1 MADKSQQTEKPSQ
14 RKIDKAREKGDFAPS
29 RQLLA
34 GCQFLLAVGLLTAF
48 TQGWVTTMA
57 NLTRQCLRQ
66 ASAVEM
72 SPAMLID
79 ITRHMLLTALQP
91 LVLGGVLLTVAALG
105 IQMAVTKFGLSV
117 AKLQPDLQRL
127 NPVTKISGM
136 ITQNMHSLMES
147 LVIIP
152 LFGYIIYR
160 VAMDDFGVTVSLPLM
175 ELSAS
180 IRLIGGYLGTLLWQA
195 AGLLLLFG
203 IIGFAR
209 DYYRYYRNLK
219 MTKQE
224 VRDEHK
230 ESDGNPQVKAAARRM
245 MRDMLRRQ
253 MIRKIPTATAIIVNP
268 THYSVA
274 IRYEPGTTRAPVVVG
289 KGKNYLAARIR
300 QTAVAHGIP
309 IVENPPLARGLY
321 QAVESGQE
329 IPPHLYQAVAEVLA
343 YVFRLMKYRT

>member
-1 MADKSQQTEKPSQ
+1 LADKSQQTEKPSP

-34 GCQFLLAVGLLTAF
+34 GSQFLLAVGLLTAF
-48 TQGWVTTMA
+48 TQGWITVMA
-57 NLTRQCLRQ
+57 ELMRQCLRR
-66 ASAVEM
+66 ATEVEL
-72 SPAMLID
+72 SPAMIID
-79 ITRHMLLTALQP
+79 LTRHLLLTSLQP
-91 LVLGGVLLTVAALG
+91 LVLGGIALTVAALA
-105 IQMAVTKFGLSV
+105 IQMTITQFGFSW
-117 AKLQPDLQRL
+117 AKLQPDLNRL

-136 ITQNMHSLMES
+136 MSQNMQSLMES

-160 VAMDDFGVTVSLPLM
+160 MALDDFGVTISLPLM

-180 IRLIGGYLGTLLWQA
+180 IRLISSYLRTLLWQA

-203 IIGFAR
+203 IVGFAR
-209 DYYRYYRNLK
+209 EYLRYYKSLK

-230 ESDGNPQVKAAARRM
+230 ESEGNPQIKSAARRM
-245 MRDMLRRQ
+245 MRDLLRRQ
-253 MIRKIPTATAIIVNP
+253 MIKKIPTATAIIVNP
-268 THYSVA
+268 THYAVA

-300 QTAVAHGIP
+300 QIAVAHGIP
-309 IVENPPLARGLY
+309 IVENRPLAQGLY
-321 QAVESGQE
+321 AAAEVGQE

-343 YVFRLMKYRT
+343 YVFRLMKYR

>member
-34 GCQFLLAVGLLTAF
+34 GSQFLLAVGLITAF
-48 TQGWVTTMA
+48 TQSWVGVMA
-57 NLTRQCLRQ
+57 ELTRQSLRR
-66 ASAVEM
+66 ATEVELN
-72 SPAMLID
+72 SGTLID
-79 ITRHMLLTALQP
+79 LTRHLLLTALQP
-91 LVLGGVLLTVAALG
+91 LVIGGVALTIAALA
-105 IQMAVTKFGLSV
+105 IQMTITKFGFSV
-117 AKLQPDLQRL
+117 AKLQPDIARL
-127 NPVTKISGM
+127 NPMTRISSM
-136 ITQNMHSLMES
+136 VSQNIHSLLES

-160 VAMDDFGVTVSLPLM
+160 VASDDFGVTVTLPLM
-175 ELSAS
+175 ELSTS
-180 IRLIGGYLGTLLWQA
+180 IRLIGGFLRTLLWQA

-203 IIGFAR
+203 IVGFAR
-209 DYYRYYRNLK
+209 EYYRYYQSLK

-230 ESDGNPQVKAAARRM
+230 DMEGNPQIKAAARRM

-253 MIRKIPTATAIIVNP
+253 MIKKIPTATAIIVNP

-274 IRYEPGTTRAPVVVG
+274 IRYEPGTTRAPIVVG

-300 QTAVAHGIP
+300 QIAVAHGIP
-309 IVENPPLARGLY
+309 IVENQPLARGLY
-321 QAVESGQE
+321 AAADVGQE

-343 YVFRLMKYRT
+343 YVFRLMKYRP